1 MKSPVQQEDD
11 EFENEVRRIARHLW
25 PSAQYDGAAVL
36 LGDFGAGKSMTLR
49 EMYWALKRGT
59 YETNPFVSDDLLLRK
74 AGELQ

>member
-1 MKSPVQQEDD
+1 VKSPEQQEDD

-49 EMYWALKRGT
+49 EMYWALKKR
-59 YETNPFVSDDLLLRK
+59 YLRDK
-74 AGELQ
+74 SVRKRRSAAAKGR